1 MDSTID
7 TVEWPRLPE
16 AVSLGAPVLSFV
28 TVQKGLKA
36 PALEPRKLS
45 WMKQLFKPVDC
56 IFVAFLSHHIPSYLL
71 NLWSRFFL
79 G

>member
-16 AVSLGAPVLSFV
+16 ALSLGVPVLSFV

-45 WMKQLFKPVDC
+45 
-56 IFVAFLSHHIPSYLL
+56 
-71 NLWSRFFL
+71 
-79 G
+79 